1 MRYENFGELLRFG
14 TDAECRVRL
23 AELYAAG
30 LDGPENIID
39 PKEVHQYQ
47 RREEIL
53 EEQIHFARELIE
65 EIREACH
72 KHNRK
77 ADLERAIVMLIE
89 ESSFER

>member
-1 MRYENFGELLRFG
+1 MNIEELLRFG

-30 LDGPENIID
+30 LDGEENIID
-39 PKEVHQYQ
+39 SKERKRVE

-53 EEQIHFARELIE
+53 EEQIYFAQVLIE